1 MVSLAVGSP
10 DQVTGTRRRG
20 NVQAEPNPEKTSE
33 QLRLE
38 QVAAARRLWAD
49 EVRQALAERGLSVH
63 ACARKVG
70 ISPGALQAWLSTEVE
85 PSPRAME
92 RLAHV
97 LGRSHFRLVA
107 LLGWLPSELGDVSAR
122 LEATEKLKDAL
133 AEASRWV
140 ESATEVVGL
149 SGGSVLGN
157 AVLKASDGWEVL
169 LRQSVRGVN
178 HPTRFV
184 TAVAFSRVGEPASA
198 KPAPDRTAADRSE
211 IEGLLGELVELVGA
225 GWSPRERAARWNVKR
240 PDLVMEVPVLLAS
253 KPRGLRPNREVPAN
267 IVVVGIPMT
276 GAPEVASLI
285 ATALDWS
292 YTDLQTATRLSFG
305 ISANPDDE
313 PAAETEVA
321 SRLVREARAG
331 AKLTVWAWNSVQP
344 ILNTFSEI
352 GPDRPLVIFL
362 EAPDA
367 LVEFAEHHRGHAG
380 ALRAQDMIRGTLL
393 RREADT
399 YKTLRLPDLPLPE
412 PGEAHDVDLFFDAYV
427 RCAFAAVQ
435 WLCERH
441 GVPPLDSAPGV
452 LGDLW
457 RAREERD
464 PALVTPA

>member
-1 MVSLAVGSP
+1 VLLAVGSA
-10 DQVTGTRRRG
+10 DQGTGTRRRG
-20 NVQAEPNPEKTSE
+20 NVQGRPNPEKTSE

-38 QVAAARRLWAD
+38 QVAAARRLWAG

-70 ISPGALQAWLSTEVE
+70 ISPGALQAWLSTDVE

-92 RLAHV
+92 RLAQV

-107 LLGWLPSELGDVSAR
+107 LLGWLPSELGDVSTR
-122 LEATEKLKDAL
+122 FEATEKLKDAL

-157 AVLKASDGWEVL
+157 AVLKASDEWEVT
-169 LRQSVRGVN
+169 LRQSVRGVD
-178 HPTRFV
+178 HRARFV
-184 TAVAFSRVGEPASA
+184 TAVAFSPVGEPAS
-198 KPAPDRTAADRSE
+198 KGPAADRTARDRDQ
-211 IEGLLGELVELVGA
+211 IEGLLGELIGLVGA
-225 GWSPRERAARWNVKR
+225 EWSPRERTAKWDVKR

-253 KPRGLRPNREVPAN
+253 KPRGLRPNRDVPAN

-276 GAPEVASLI
+276 GAPEVASLV

-292 YTDLQTATRLSFG
+292 YTDLRTATRLSFG
-305 ISANPDDE
+305 ISADPADE

-321 SRLVREARAG
+321 SRLVGEAKGG
-331 AKLTVWAWNSVQP
+331 AKLTVWAWNSVEP
-344 ILNTFSEI
+344 ILNTFSEV

-367 LVEFAEHHRGHAG
+367 LVEFAERHRGHSG

-393 RREADT
+393 RREAST
-399 YKTLRLPDLPLPE
+399 YRTLRLPDLLLPE
-412 PGEAHDVDLFFDAYV
+412 PDDSHDVDAFFDAYV
-427 RCAFAAVQ
+427 SCAFAAVQ
-435 WLCERH
+435 WLCEQH
-441 GVPPLDSAPGV
+441 GGPPLDSAPGV

-457 RAREERD
+457 RAAKEGGV
-464 PALVTPA
+464 PAQVAR